1 MTLDLFAIDLEDGDS
16 LASILREDRLRR
28 DDRRSDGDAVNSSS
42 SFGLAFGGTRRETS
56 ERLVSESRML
66 KGGTFDKLSTSCI
79 SDVTCSSSEESSIVM
94 VCGSDGGT
102 FDKLSTFNILNSETR
117 H

>member
-16 LASILREDRLRR
+16 LASILREDRLRC

-42 SFGLAFGGTRRETS
+42 TFGLAFVKALFASCPVSLRLYASIYS
-56 ERLVSESRML
+56 E
-66 KGGTFDKLSTSCI
+66 
-79 SDVTCSSSEESSIVM
+79 
-94 VCGSDGGT
+94 
-102 FDKLSTFNILNSETR
+102 